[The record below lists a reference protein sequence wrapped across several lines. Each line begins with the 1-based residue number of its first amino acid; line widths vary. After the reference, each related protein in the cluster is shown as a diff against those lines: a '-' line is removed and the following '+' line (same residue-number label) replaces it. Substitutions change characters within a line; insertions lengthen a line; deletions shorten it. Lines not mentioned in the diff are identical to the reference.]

1 MVHKGKEIRMG
12 AFNKYLQAEV
22 RQISQRERLSADK
35 AFLFWFAINVLDLS
49 EGDAREAISIEG
61 SNDKGIDIFW
71 VDDDEGRI
79 VIAQGKYS
87 GKLTSQPKISH
98 ITKLESSLN
107 WLSNPEALRRD
118 GKADL
123 AQAADDYIEAVKQ
136 GYGVE
141 LWFVYTGSKC
151 PNIDKHISVY
161 NQNRDN
167 IERRRTFRHYHIDL
181 LQATWEELEGASRR
195 IDSDEIAIVGNNVF
209 PFEGAFGKA
218 MVATVQ
224 GSEIVRLH
232 EKYEERLFD
241 RNVRLFLGVRKGS
254 VNAGIAET
262 LRNKS
267 ECGNF
272 WAYNNG
278 ITIVCDDF
286 SPNGT
291 KVKLTNFSI
300 VNGCQTAVSL
310 AQSKKNNVSDVA
322 VLVRFI
328 AAPAGIVDDII
339 RYTNSQN
346 PIRTWDIASQDRTQ
360 RRLQAGFEKLS
371 KPFIYL
377 TRRGARPKTDLNK
390 YREGSKLRQI
400 RVDIM
405 GQYAA
410 AFRDK
415 PVLAYKHK
423 AFIFS
428 RYHDEVFPPD
438 VRVEEVLFE
447 WICGDVVK
455 EVVQEA
461 MGSKKETEL
470 RILKKGGTLFVLAA
484 MSRILS
490 LRNGATYLSNCSE
503 SPILGKATLSRI
515 RKYGEYARHMYVQA
529 VMDQNELEK
538 AELAT
543 LVRQPDFYN
552 KVIARVE
559 RQYEKDARAS
569 EWLKE
574 ALPPINLK
582 GN

>member
-1 MVHKGKEIRMG
+1 MG

-310 AQSKKNNVSDVA
+310 AQSNNPKGRVPRALPVGECEGGDMVCLGHGNPSVWPWSLPNGVSRCLDPKISPPYPESWSA
-322 VLVRFI
+322 
-328 AAPAGIVDDII
+328 
-339 RYTNSQN
+339 
-346 PIRTWDIASQDRTQ
+346 
-360 RRLQAGFEKLS
+360 RLFEKTFPES
-371 KPFIYL
+371 HEKFA
-377 TRRGARPKTDLNK
+377 G
-390 YREGSKLRQI
+390 
-400 RVDIM
+400 M
-405 GQYAA
+405 
-410 AFRDK
+410 RD
-415 PVLAYKHK
+415 H
-423 AFIFS
+423 
-428 RYHDEVFPPD
+428 
-438 VRVEEVLFE
+438 
-447 WICGDVVK
+447 
-455 EVVQEA
+455 
-461 MGSKKETEL
+461 
-470 RILKKGGTLFVLAA
+470 
-484 MSRILS
+484 
-490 LRNGATYLSNCSE
+490 
-503 SPILGKATLSRI
+503 
-515 RKYGEYARHMYVQA
+515 
-529 VMDQNELEK
+529 
-538 AELAT
+538 
-543 LVRQPDFYN
+543 
-552 KVIARVE
+552 
-559 RQYEKDARAS
+559 
-569 EWLKE
+569 
-574 ALPPINLK
+574 
-582 GN
+582 

>member
-1 MVHKGKEIRMG
+1 MTIT
-12 AFNKYLQAEV
+12 FNNYIQAEV
-22 RQISQRERLSADK
+22 RQISQRERLTSDQ
-35 AFLFWFAINVLDLS
+35 AFLFWFAVTILELS
-49 EGDAREAISIEG
+49 EDDAREAISIEG
-61 SNDKGIDIFW
+61 ANDKGIDLFW
-71 VDDDEGRI
+71 VDDDEGRV

-87 GKLTSQPKISH
+87 TQLTSKPKIAH
-98 ITKLESSLN
+98 ITKLQSSLD
-107 WLSNPEALRRD
+107 WLASPEALRRD
-118 GKADL
+118 GKSDL
-123 AQAADDYIEAVKQ
+123 ARAADDYIEAVKQ

-141 LWFVYTGSKC
+141 LWFVYAGSKC
-151 PNIDKHISVY
+151 ANIDKHISVY
-161 NQNRDN
+161 NQNKEN
-167 IERRRTFRHYHIDL
+167 IEKRRTFRHYHIDL
-181 LQATWEELEGASRR
+181 LRTTWEELEGTSRR
-195 IDSDEIAIVGNNVF
+195 IDSDEITVIGSNPL

-218 MVATVQ
+218 MVATVR
-224 GSEIVRLH
+224 GGEIVRLY

-262 LRNKS
+262 LRNKV

-278 ITIVCDDF
+278 ITIICDDF
-286 SPNGT
+286 APDKS

-310 AQSKKNNVSDVA
+310 AQGQKNNVSDVA

-328 AAPAGIVDDII
+328 AAQSRIIDDII

-377 TRRGARPKTDLNK
+377 TRRGARPKTALNK
-390 YREGSKLRQI
+390 YREGGKLRQI

-415 PVLAYKHK
+415 AVLAYKHK

-428 RYHDEVFPPD
+428 RNHDEVFPPD
-438 VRVEEVLFE
+438 VRVEEVLFQ
-447 WICGDVVK
+447 WVCGDVVR
-455 EVVQEA
+455 EVVQDA
-461 MGSKKETEL
+461 MGSKQEIEL
-470 RILKKGGTLFVLAA
+470 RILKKGGTLFVLAT

-503 SPILGKATLSRI
+503 SAILSKAMRSRL
-515 RKYGEYARHMYVQA
+515 RKYAEYARDSYVQA
-529 VMDQNELEK
+529 VMDQNQVEN

-552 KVIARVE
+552 KVIGRVE
-559 RQYEKDARAS
+559 RDYEKAAPS
-569 EWLKE
+569 V
-574 ALPPINLK
+574 PI
-582 GN
+582 

>member
-1 MVHKGKEIRMG
+1 MT
-12 AFNKYLQAEV
+12 ATFNNYLQAEV
-22 RQISQRERLSADK
+22 KQISQRERLTGDQ
-35 AFLFWFAINVLDLS
+35 AFLFWFAITILELS
-49 EGDAREAISIEG
+49 EDDAREAISIAG
-61 SNDKGIDIFW
+61 ANDKGIDLFW
-71 VDDDEGRI
+71 VDDDEGRV

-87 GKLTSQPKISH
+87 VKLASKPKIAH
-98 ITKLESSLN
+98 ISKLESSLN
-107 WLSNPEALRRD
+107 WLANSEALRRD

-141 LWFVYTGSKC
+141 LWFIYAGAKC
-151 PNIDKHISVY
+151 ANIDKHISVY
-161 NQNRDN
+161 NQNKDN
-167 IERRRTFRHYHIDL
+167 IEKRRTFRHYHIDL
-181 LQATWEELEGASRR
+181 LRATWEELEGKSRR
-195 IDSDEIAIVGNNVF
+195 IDTEEITIIDRNSL
-209 PFEGAFGKA
+209 PFKGAFGKA

-224 GSEIVRLH
+224 GREIVRLY

-278 ITIVCDDF
+278 LTVICDDF
-286 SPNGT
+286 APDKL
-291 KVKLTNFSI
+291 KVKLINFSI

-310 AQSKKNNVSDVA
+310 TQAQKSNVSDVA
-322 VLVRFI
+322 VLVRFV
-328 AAPAGIVDDII
+328 AARAGIVDDII

-377 TRRGARPKTDLNK
+377 TRRGSRPKGALSK
-390 YREGSKLRQI
+390 YREGGKLRQI

-410 AFRDK
+410 AFREDA
-415 PVLAYKHK
+415 VLAYKHK

-428 RYHDEVFPPD
+428 KYHDDVFPPD
-438 VRVEEVLFE
+438 VRVEEVLLQ
-447 WICGDVVK
+447 WICGDLVR

-461 MGSKKETEL
+461 MVSKKEAEL
-470 RILKKGGTLFVLAA
+470 RILKKGGTLFVLAT
-484 MSRILS
+484 MSKILS

-503 SPILGKATLSRI
+503 SAILSKAMLSRL
-515 RKYGEYARHMYVQA
+515 RKYAEYARDAYIQA
-529 VMDQNELEK
+529 VMDQSELEE

-543 LVRQPDFYN
+543 LVRQPDFFK
-552 KVIARVE
+552 KVVDRIG

-569 EWLKE
+569 SWLKE

>member
-1 MVHKGKEIRMG
+1 MTTS
-12 AFNKYLQAEV
+12 FNSYLQAEV
-22 RQISQRERLSADK
+22 GQISKRERLSADK
-35 AFLFWFAINVLDLS
+35 AFLFWFAANILELS
-49 EGDAREAISIEG
+49 EDDAREAISIEG
-61 SNDKGIDIFW
+61 ANDKGIDLFW

-79 VIAQGKYS
+79 IIAQGKYS
-87 GKLTSQPKISH
+87 TKLTSKPKITH
-98 ITKLESSLN
+98 ISNLESSLN
-107 WLSNPEALRRD
+107 WLANPEALRRD
-118 GKADL
+118 GKSDL
-123 AQAADDYIEAVKQ
+123 AQAAEDYIEAVRQ

-141 LWFVYTGSKC
+141 LWFVYAGSKC

-161 NQNRDN
+161 NQNKDN
-167 IERRRTFRHYHIDL
+167 IEKRRTFRHYHIDL
-181 LQATWEELEGASRR
+181 LRTTWEELEGASRR
-195 IDSDEIAIVGNNVF
+195 IDSDEITVSGSNMLPID
-209 PFEGAFGKA
+209 GAFGKA

-224 GSEIVRLH
+224 GGEIIRLY

-262 LRNKS
+262 LRNKT

-278 ITIVCDDF
+278 ITIICDDF
-286 SPNGT
+286 LPNQS

-310 AQSKKNNVSDVA
+310 AQGEKNNITDAA

-328 AAPAGIVDDII
+328 AASAGIVDDII

-371 KPFIYL
+371 KPYIYL

-390 YREGSKLRQI
+390 YREGGKLRQI

-415 PVLAYKHK
+415 AVLAYKHK

-428 RYHDEVFPPD
+428 RNHDEVFPPD

-447 WICGDVVK
+447 WICGEVVR

-461 MGSKKETEL
+461 MGLKKESEL
-470 RILKKGGTLFVLAA
+470 RILKKGGTLFVLAT

-490 LRNGATYLSNCSE
+490 SRNGATYLNSCVE
-503 SPILGKATLSRI
+503 SAILSKATRTRLH
-515 RKYGEYARHMYVQA
+515 KYAEYARDSYVQA
-529 VMDQNELEK
+529 VMDQSQIEN

-543 LVRQPDFYN
+543 LVRQTDFFN
-552 KVIARVE
+552 KVMDRIV

-569 EWLKE
+569 SWLKE
-574 ALPPINLK
+574 ALPPLNLK

>member
-1 MVHKGKEIRMG
+1 MAT
-12 AFNKYLQAEV
+12 AFNNYLQAEI
-22 RQISQRERLSADK
+22 RQISQRERLSPDK
-35 AFLFWFAINVLDLS
+35 AFLFWFAVRILELS
-49 EGDAREAISIEG
+49 EDDAREAISVEG
-61 SNDKGIDIFW
+61 ANDKGIDLFW
-71 VDDDEGRI
+71 VDDDEGRV

-87 GKLTSQPKISH
+87 AKLTTQPKISQ
-98 ITKLESSLN
+98 ISKLESSLN
-107 WLSNPEALRRD
+107 WLANPEALRRD
-118 GKADL
+118 GKVDL
-123 AQAADDYIEAVKQ
+123 AQAADDYIEAVSQ

-141 LWFVYTGSKC
+141 LWFVYTGPKC
-151 PNIDKHISVY
+151 LNIDKHIGVY
-161 NQNRDN
+161 NQNKDN
-167 IERRRTFRHYHIDL
+167 IEKRRTFRHYHIEL
-181 LQATWEELEGASRR
+181 LRATWEELEGTSRR
-195 IDSDEIAIVGNNVF
+195 IDSDEIAVVVGATL

-224 GSEIVRLH
+224 GGEIVRLYK
-232 EKYEERLFD
+232 KYEERLFD

-262 LRNKS
+262 LSKRA
-267 ECGNF
+267 ECGSF
-272 WAYNNG
+272 WAFNNG
-278 ITIVCDDF
+278 ITVICDDF
-286 SPNGT
+286 SLDDS
-291 KVKLTNFSI
+291 KVKLVNFSI

-310 AQSKKNNVSDVA
+310 AQGPKANVIEVS

-390 YREGSKLRQI
+390 FREGGKLRQI

-410 AFRDK
+410 AFRDDA
-415 PVLAYKHK
+415 VLAYKHK

-428 RYHDEVFPPD
+428 KYHDDVFPPD
-438 VRVEEVLFE
+438 VRVEEVLFQ
-447 WICGDVVK
+447 WICGDIVR

-461 MGSKKETEL
+461 MRSKTDPEL
-470 RILKKGGTLFVLAA
+470 RILKKGGTLFALAA

-490 LRNGATYLSNCSE
+490 LRNGATYLNICSE
-503 SPILGKATLSRI
+503 SAVLSKATSSRL
-515 RKYGEYARHMYVQA
+515 RKYAEYARDLYVQA
-529 VMDQNELEK
+529 VMDQSELET

-543 LVRQPDFYN
+543 LVRQPEFFR
-552 KVIARVE
+552 KVMDRVG

-569 EWLKE
+569 SWLKE
-574 ALPPINLK
+574 ALPSINLK